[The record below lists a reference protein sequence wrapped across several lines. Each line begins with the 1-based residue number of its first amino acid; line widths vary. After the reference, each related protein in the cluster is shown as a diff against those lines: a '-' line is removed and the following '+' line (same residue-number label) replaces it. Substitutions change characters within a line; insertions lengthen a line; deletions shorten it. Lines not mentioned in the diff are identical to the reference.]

1 MMPFE
6 LAEPYTLRDAAR
18 LIDAD
23 DPSVRAI
30 AAHVVVRMEPK
41 VPQRSSHKPASRPG
55 NKGGGY
61 AGRGAGQCGT
71 LEPSLPVALPL
82 RVASPS
88 ARIRRFAGANRESD
102 ICVKNH

>member
-71 LEPSLPVALPL
+71 LEQACRWPC
-82 RVASPS
+82 
-88 ARIRRFAGANRESD
+88 RFAWQARALEFAVSRAL
-102 ICVKNH
+102 IARVIYV